1 MFLFSSG
8 SLSIATPPGW
18 SENSIEPLGQQ
29 EWEQDNGKWGRKEK
43 RVNEKKART
52 RYQQRFTQLR

>member
-43 RVNEKKART
+43 RVNEKKKQEPDISRDSHS
-52 RYQQRFTQLR
+52 